1 MTETQL
7 IFLREWFREE
17 VKYLIRKEVFPEKN
31 SMNDDS
37 CYWANKAFG
46 NVVSAFCKEDN

>member
-17 VKYLIRKEVFPEKN
+17 VKYLIKKEVFPEKN

-46 NVVSAFCKEDN
+46 NVVSEFCKEDN